1 MTVLDNLTKM
11 EVAALTDINGGLNLT
26 DGHARLPLSPS
37 QTKVIARFPDLFG
50 EASRRRFADIE
61 TETHRIFFDTVGQH
75 SAPVGTGRILSCYS
89 STLATDIVARALS
102 QGTEVALLHPTFDNI
117 ADLFRTRGLRLR
129 PFSEDDLLARR
140 WPGRPVDVIAI
151 THPNNPTGL
160 VTPPEHLRSLAEHA
174 ARHGQTVIVDAAFR
188 GQVEAAQYD
197 TYEILDAAGA
207 DWITFEDTGKL
218 WPMHELKIGMLAF
231 SPKHADAIEAAFA
244 ESLLSASPAVLV
256 LIRELAKDWADGGFA
271 HATALIEHNRGVVAS
286 EIGEVGLPLADPDSQ
301 ISVARVRLPEGGPD
315 SAKLYT
321 EMVRRGVHVLPCPPF
336 HWADPDEGL
345 RLIRLSLARP
355 TEAVQAAARTLAQT
369 FADLS

>member
-11 EVAALTDINGGLNLT
+11 EVAALTDVNGGLNLT
-26 DGHARLPLSPS
+26 DGHARLTLS
-37 QTKVIARFPDLFG
+37 QTQSEVIARFPELFA
-50 EASRRRFADIE
+50 EASQRRFADIE
-61 TETHRIFFDTVGQH
+61 TEAHRTFFDTVGQH
-75 SAPVGTGRILSCYS
+75 GAPVGTGRILSCYS
-89 STLATDIVARALS
+89 STLATDIVARALPK
-102 QGTEVALLHPTFDNI
+102 GTEVALLHPTFDNI

-129 PFSEDDLLARR
+129 PLSEDDLLEQR
-140 WPGRPVDVIAI
+140 WPGEPVNVIAI

-160 VTPPEHLRSLAEHA
+160 VTPRGHLRSLAEHA
-174 ARHGQTVIVDAAFR
+174 AHHGQTVIVDAAFR
-188 GQVEAAQYD
+188 GQVNAAQYD
-197 TYEILDAAGA
+197 TYQILDAAGT

-231 SPKHADAIEAAFA
+231 SLKHADAIEAAFA

-256 LIRELAKDWADGGFA
+256 LIRELAKDWANGGFA
-271 HATALIEHNRGVVAS
+271 YASDLIEHNRAIVS
-286 EIGEVGLPLADPDSQ
+286 TEIGAVGLALADPGSH

-336 HWADPDEGL
+336 HWANPDEGL

-355 TEAVQAAARTLAQT
+355 TDAVQTAARILART
-369 FADLS
+369 FTDLS